1 VKVVIQQ
8 LQIDIMHAVHIVGDL
23 FTGIQ
28 LDSLSAS
35 NSMVTK
41 GELCEKIIDRLVVS
55 ETIEI
60 REVKHVVNGDQ
71 IETLQEKQ

>member
-1 VKVVIQQ
+1 
-8 LQIDIMHAVHIVGDL
+8 MHAVNIVGDL